1 MKRAFGYIRVST
13 ARQAIDGESLDVQR
27 RQIELM
33 AELESYSLQTIF
45 VEAGQ
50 SASKPLARRPE
61 GAKLLAAVQP
71 GDIIIACK
79 LDRTFRDVADA
90 ATTLKRLKKLGV
102 GLYLR
107 DLGGDVTRDAVSE
120 LVFGLLS
127 SVAAFERQRIAE
139 RIADVKADQRCR
151 SRYLGGD
158 LPFGHRLVKRGGE
171 NYVEPDE
178 NTFAI
183 VRDLQTKGYSTR
195 LIARH
200 FRQQGTSVSHHAIA
214 RMLRRLDQSQGRPRT
229 M

>member
-1 MKRAFGYIRVST
+1 MKRAFWYIGVST
-13 ARQAIDGESLDVQR
+13 SRQASEGESLDVQR
-27 RQIELM
+27 RQIELI
-33 AELESYSLQTIF
+33 AELEYFKLETIY

-50 SASKPLARRPE
+50 SASKPLSRRPE

-71 GDIIIACK
+71 GNIIIAVK

-90 ATTLKRLKKLGV
+90 ATTLKRLKRQGI

-139 RIADVKADQRCR
+139 RISDVKADQRAR

-158 LPFGHRLVKRGGE
+158 VPFAHRLVERNGE
-171 NYVEPDE
+171 CYIEADHA
-178 NTFAI
+178 TLSL
-183 VRDLQTKGYSTR
+183 VRDLQSKGYSTR
-195 LIARH
+195 LIAGH
-200 FRQQGTSVSHHAIA
+200 FAQQGVLVSHHAIA
-214 RMLRRLDQSQGRPRT
+214 RTLRRFAQLQVAVR
-229 M
+229 